1 MSSTTYAAVT
11 PVLNELGNLE
21 RLASCI
27 ERQTMAPRAWVIVD
41 TGSTDGTPELAE
53 RLARRLPFVRFMALR
68 ACDGHVPRTPAV
80 VPAPEA
86 RERNLARARLQAAEA
101 KAFVAGA
108 EALESTPSVVIK
120 LDADL
125 SFEPSYCER
134 LVAAFGSDPR
144 LGVASG
150 ICTELQ
156 GGEWHP
162 LFGTRSHVW
171 GASRAYRWSCL
182 QEVLPFEARD
192 GWDEIDSIKAQIRG
206 WHVRTLPDLPFRHH
220 RSVGARDGPRRKQW
234 AAQGRTAHF
243 MGYRFSYLLIRAAWR
258 ARYDPNAL
266 AMVAGYLGGAMRH
279 DPPCADSA
287 VRAHLRSEQRISRL
301 PLRMREALGRVI

>member
-1 MSSTTYAAVT
+1 M
-11 PVLNELGNLE
+11 VLG
-21 RLASCI
+21 
-27 ERQTMAPRAWVIVD
+27 
-41 TGSTDGTPELAE
+41 
-53 RLARRLPFVRFMALR
+53 
-68 ACDGHVPRTPAV
+68 ACDAGHVPRTPAV

-86 RERNLARARLQAAEA
+86 REPDLARGRLQAVEA

-134 LVAAFGSDPR
+134 LVAAFASDPR

-150 ICTELQ
+150 VCTELR
-156 GGEWHP
+156 GGEWHT

-182 QEVLPFEARD
+182 EEVLPLEARE

-206 WHVRTLPDLPFRHH
+206 WRVRTLPELPFRHH
-220 RSVGARDGPRRKQW
+220 RSVGTRDGPRGKQW
-234 AAQGRTAHF
+234 AAQGRTARF
-243 MGYRFSYLLIRAAWR
+243 MGYRFSYLLVRAAWR
-258 ARYDPNAL
+258 ARYEPSAL
-266 AMVAGYLGGAMRH
+266 AMVAGYLDGAIRRE
-279 DPPCADSA
+279 PPCADSA
-287 VRAHLRSEQRISRL
+287 VRAYLRREQRIRRL
-301 PLRMREALGRVI
+301 PLRMREALGWVI